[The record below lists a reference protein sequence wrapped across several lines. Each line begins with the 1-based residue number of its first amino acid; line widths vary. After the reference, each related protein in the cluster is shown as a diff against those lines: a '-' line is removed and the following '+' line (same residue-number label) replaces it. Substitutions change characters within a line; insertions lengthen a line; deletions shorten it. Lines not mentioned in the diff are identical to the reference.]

1 MPVKT
6 ILNIDKHEKL
16 LKTPSEP
23 VKKINKEV
31 KALIKDI
38 KDTMADPSIPALGLA
53 APQIGVLKR
62 VFGIYLGFYDRE
74 EDDETELE
82 PTIFINAEV
91 LEQSEETEVDR
102 EACLSIPGMAG
113 DVTRQLKLKVRFMD
127 EHGNMITRELE
138 NEDARAFQHELDHVN
153 GIVFLQRLK
162 SLDDL
167 YVITRD
173 KRGKLVEVPYK
184 QVVEQANAST
194 EKSKV
199 VPTVRKEK
207 EADN

>member
-23 VKKINKEV
+23 VKKINKEI

-53 APQIGVLKR
+53 APQISVLKR

-74 EDDETELE
+74 EDDESELE

-113 DVTRQLKLKVRFMD
+113 DVTRQLKLKVRYMD

-138 NEDARAFQHELDHVN
+138 NEDARAFQHELDHIN
-153 GIVFLQRLK
+153 GIVFLQRLN

-184 QVVEQANAST
+184 QVVERANASA

-199 VPTVRKEK
+199 VPSVRKETSS
-207 EADN
+207 